1 MQFVKSYII
10 SCIFLK
16 NESNGTGSFEI
27 KLRSTVREGAGRTSY
42 IEGFSRIIDYMDVSE
57 DDIENLFK
65 RIKNVSRK
73 M

>member
-16 NESNGTGSFEI
+16 SESNDTGSFEI
-27 KLRSTVREGAGRTSY
+27 KLRSTVREGASRTSY

-65 RIKNVSRK
+65 RIKNVSRT